1 MERQV
6 KVNNW
11 RIIKIDELL
20 QTGKWYT
27 AKEIAKAV
35 DASYS
40 VRTIQRDL
48 EYLRDTL
55 GAPIESG
62 SQGYRYYEKNSI
74 SLNFNLQKKLNFLK
88 KLLKTSNFQDAGQV
102 TKILRNS
109 QKHLKLTFTVFF
121 CLSAHPLM
129 VIQKIPP

>member
-27 AKEIAKAV
+27 AKEIVQAV

-62 SQGYRYYEKNSI
+62 RQGYRY
-74 SLNFNLQKKLNFLK
+74 
-88 KLLKTSNFQDAGQV
+88 
-102 TKILRNS
+102 
-109 QKHLKLTFTVFF
+109 
-121 CLSAHPLM
+121 
-129 VIQKIPP
+129 